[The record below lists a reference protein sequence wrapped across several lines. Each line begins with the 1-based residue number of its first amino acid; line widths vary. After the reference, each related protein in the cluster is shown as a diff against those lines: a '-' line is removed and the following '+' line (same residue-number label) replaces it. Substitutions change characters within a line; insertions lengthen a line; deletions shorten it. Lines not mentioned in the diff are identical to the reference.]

1 MGMMKGFTHFLLGL
15 DRFHWISLGFTRFQG
30 FYRVL
35 FFSGLDGFL
44 AEDLLLFCF
53 FWGFFGAEEQVVASS
68 RGCCCFVLFFFYIMA
83 DFDWWPF
90 LLCFCFFFVLSSFSF
105 HIHRTQRCY
114 YCDNRSRLRALWRCR
129 RLLFYSF
136 FFVSSFF
143 VLFFAFFVCVC
154 VSFFVFFL
162 CRSFRLPSLYR
173 RGYSPG
179 HGS

>member
-1 MGMMKGFTHFLLGL
+1 MMKGFTHFWLGF

-136 FFVSSFF
+136 FFFVSSFF
-143 VLFFAFFVCVC
+143 VLFFAFFLCVC
-154 VSFFVFFL
+154 VFFRFFL